1 MLTRNRVYANGSK
14 YEGQPHEY
22 FCLSTDTKPG
32 QDDEII
38 NGSTLYVMDTKEVYM
53 WDEENSIWILQ

>member
-1 MLTRNRVYANGSK
+1 MLTINRVYANGYK

-32 QDDEII
+32 LDDEII
-38 NGSTLYVMDTKEVYM
+38 NGSTLYVTDTSLVMKQM
-53 WDEENSIWILQ
+53 ILLHL